1 MTQHTQLKDPA
12 QYARLGWHGVD
23 PNGELDIAVLD
34 DMQDYFLKVGTQQQ
48 RLDMTRVVDRS
59 YLDYALGRLGRVA
72 P

>member
-1 MTQHTQLKDPA
+1 
-12 QYARLGWHGVD
+12 
-23 PNGELDIAVLD
+23 
-34 DMQDYFLKVGTQQQ
+34 MQDYFLKAGTQQQ